1 MRDQSH
7 KDEMSSL
14 LKADFARLRA
24 RGIATTLA
32 QPAAEQSEDEAVEP
46 LAGSGE
52 ESTVEPLA
60 KSQEP
65 AGDPEA
71 TNGWLKRLLRPS

>member
-32 QPAAEQSEDEAVEP
+32 QPAAEQSEEEPAVEP
-46 LAGSGE
+46 LA
-52 ESTVEPLA
+52 A
-60 KSQEP
+60 SQEP
-65 AGDPEA
+65 AADPEA
-71 TNGWLKRLLRPS
+71 ANGWLKRLLRSS

>member
-32 QPAAEQSEDEAVEP
+32 QPAAEASAPEPLVEP
-46 LAGSGE
+46 PAEL
-52 ESTVEPLA
+52 P
-60 KSQEP
+60 EP
-65 AGDPEA
+65 AQESAPAD
-71 TNGWLKRLLRPS
+71 GWLKRLLRMP

>member
-32 QPAAEQSEDEAVEP
+32 QPTAEQSEEEPAVEP
-46 LAGSGE
+46 L
-52 ESTVEPLA
+52 VE
-60 KSQEP
+60 SQEP
-65 AGDPEA
+65 AVDPEA
-71 TNGWLKRLLRPS
+71 ANHGWLKRLLRTS

>member
-32 QPAAEQSEDEAVEP
+32 QPAAEQSEEEPAVEP
-46 LAGSGE
+46 LA
-52 ESTVEPLA
+52 EP
-60 KSQEP
+60 QEP
-65 AGDPEA
+65 AVDPA
-71 TNGWLKRLLRPS
+71 ASDGWLKRLLRSS

>member
-24 RGIATTLA
+24 RGIATKLA
-32 QPAAEQSEDEAVEP
+32 QPASETSTPEP
-46 LAGSGE
+46 LAEPSIE
-52 ESTVEPLA
+52 PPERTQESA
-60 KSQEP
+60 P
-65 AGDPEA
+65 AD
-71 TNGWLKRLLRPS
+71 GWLKRLLRTP